1 MLSLGEVNQKISK
14 LKSWHLEGNSIS
26 KEFHFRDFK
35 GSIYFVNKV
44 TEIAEKMEHH
54 PDILITYN
62 KVRLILSTKALSGLS
77 GKDFE
82 VAEAIDNLNEVT

>member
-1 MLSLGEVNQKISK
+1 MLTLGEVNQRIAA

-54 PDILITYN
+54 PEVLIRFD
-62 KVRLILSTKALSGLS
+62 KVRLILSTHSLGGL
-77 GKDFE
+77 GEKDFE
-82 VAEAIDNLNEVT
+82 VEPLRVA